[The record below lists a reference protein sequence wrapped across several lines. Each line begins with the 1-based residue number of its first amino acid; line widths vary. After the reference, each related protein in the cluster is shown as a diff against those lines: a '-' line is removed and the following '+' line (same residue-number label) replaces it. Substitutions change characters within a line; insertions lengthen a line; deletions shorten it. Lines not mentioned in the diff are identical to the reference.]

1 LKTFR
6 KILLY
11 SLGFLLVLIVALA
24 ASVYLFQD
32 RIIEQFI
39 REANKSLN
47 TPVKIGTLEVTLLED
62 FPNLSIVCRDVV
74 IEDSYPGESA
84 LLTAKTV
91 SFQLNPWEAW
101 QGTYTIRGLSI
112 RDSETH
118 LRINRKGETNFNIL
132 KENKESDTEGSIQF
146 SLKNVRLRSTV
157 VYYTDKQNDQDFEF
171 ISTQLQSSID
181 IENDVYLIQAKGDV
195 STEKFRVG
203 KTELLTGKDF
213 NVTTTLRYFNTDR
226 RIVLEPSTV
235 AINESSFILKG
246 EYSWLHKNTIDIQA
260 DGENTNIQTLLSLLP
275 QSTSEALKQYQSSG
289 DVYFSGTLRGTI
301 SETKNPG
308 MSVKFGFNK
317 ATLSHP
323 QYNVK
328 IENATLNGSFATSD
342 ILKGSDGRLVLN
354 DISGTLNNERFTG
367 KLIVNDFIDSDIL
380 LHFEGRL
387 DAASLLNFYPIPTL
401 KNATGSLLAHLAFEG
416 KPSWLKSKATAQK
429 ATATGSVQ
437 LDSINFVYGER
448 EIPVKNLNGLLQFTN
463 NDLALSS
470 FSGQL
475 GKSDFIMNGFFKN
488 IITFLFFEDQPIG
501 IETDLKARHID
512 LDELFTFGFSAEE
525 AAKQYE
531 FHISPNVY
539 LNFNCDVDQLNYK
552 RFNAR
557 NIKGDLLV
565 KNQVA
570 VSRHLAFESMD
581 GRMSL
586 NGIMDATNPKAIDVM
601 SAFKVENIQVDSIFY
616 VFENFDQTF
625 IQDKH
630 LKGQTTADVSLEMTL
645 NQNLKMFP
653 ETLIADISATIKKG
667 ELNNFE
673 PLQALN
679 KYLDDEGLAQLRFAE
694 LKNDIHIENKTI
706 YIPQMEI
713 RSNVTT
719 LQLSGTH
726 TFDQQIAYKVVAPL
740 RNKKKINIEE
750 AGSALEELDGK
761 AKVFL
766 KITGTTEDYHVQY
779 DGEAVR
785 KKLAND
791 FKKEVQE
798 LKDAFK
804 LKGQKKKKELEV
816 TDEEF
821 DWEQ

>member
-1 LKTFR
+1 MKTLR

-11 SLGFLLVLIVALA
+11 SLGFLLVIILALA

-32 RIIEQFI
+32 RIIDQFI

-118 LRINRKGETNFNIL
+118 LRVNRKGETNFNIL
-132 KENKESDTEGSIQF
+132 KEDKGSGSEGSIQF

-171 ISTQLQSSID
+171 ISTQLQSSIN
-181 IENDVYLIQAKGDV
+181 IEKDVYLIEAKGDV

-213 NVTTTLRYFNTDR
+213 DIITTLRYFDTDR
-226 RIVLEPSTV
+226 KIVLEPST
-235 AINESSFILKG
+235 ATLNESSFILKG
-246 EYSWLHKNTIDIQA
+246 EYSWLHKNLLDLQA
-260 DGENTNIQTLLSLLP
+260 EGENTNIQTLLSILP
-275 QSTSEALKQYQSSG
+275 QNTSESLKQYQSSG
-289 DVYFSGTLRGTI
+289 DVYFRGSVRGEI
-301 SETKNPG
+301 SETKSPG
-308 MSVKFGFNK
+308 VSVEFGFNK
-317 ATLSHP
+317 ATISHP
-323 QYNVK
+323 DYKVK
-328 IENATLNGSFATSD
+328 IENATLNGSLAMRDVLNGSEATL
-342 ILKGSDGRLVLN
+342 ILN
-354 DISGTLNNERFTG
+354 DISGTLNKEAFTA
-367 KLIVNDFIDSDIL
+367 KLIVNDFTDSDIIL
-380 LHFEGRL
+380 QFNGRL
-387 DAASLLNFYPIPTL
+387 DAESLLSFYPIPTL
-401 KNATGSLLAHLAFEG
+401 AEATGSIMADLAFEG
-416 KPSWLKSKATAQK
+416 KLSWLKSKATAQK
-429 ATATGSVQ
+429 ATATGSVE
-437 LDSINFVYGER
+437 LDSISFVYGEQK
-448 EIPVKNLNGLLQFTN
+448 IPVKNLNGLLQFNN

-470 FSGQL
+470 FSGQV
-475 GKSDFIMNGFFKN
+475 GKSDFVMNGFFKN
-488 IITFLFFEDQPIG
+488 IITFLLFEDQPIG
-501 IETDLKARHID
+501 IETDLQAHHID
-512 LDELFTFGFSAEE
+512 LDELFTFGFSTEE
-525 AAKQYE
+525 ANKQYE
-531 FHISPNVY
+531 FHISPNIY
-539 LNFNCDVDQLNYK
+539 LNFNCAIDQLNYK

-557 NIKGDLLV
+557 AIKGDLLV

-570 VSRHLAFESMD
+570 VSRNLAFQSMN

-586 NGIMDATNPKAIDVM
+586 NGIVDATNPKAIDVM
-601 SAFKVENIQVDSIFY
+601 SSFSLQDIQVDSVFY
-616 VFENFDQTF
+616 VFENFDQSF
-625 IQDKH
+625 IQDKN

-645 NQNLKMFP
+645 NQNLKLFP
-653 ETLIADISATIKKG
+653 ETLIADINATIKKG

-679 KYLDDEGLAQLRFAE
+679 KYLDDEGLANLRFAE

-706 YIPQMEI
+706 YVPQMEI

-740 RNKKKINIEE
+740 RNKKKINVEE
-750 AGSALEELDGK
+750 AGSALEELDGRT
-761 AKVFL
+761 KVFL
-766 KITGTTEDYHVQY
+766 KITGTTENYHVQY

-821 DWEQ
+821 DWN